1 MRRWSRE
8 QYEAIKHIATPE
20 NCRFTLLVGD
30 IGTGKTAAAM
40 AAFLIWSGRYRN
52 CIFGLMSLSYSLG
65 ETKLMR
71 EVNIFCGEHGLRL
84 PVVKRKRFKL
94 GRNEYMILSGINA
107 RQAAHIQ
114 GLSLQGAFVDE
125 VTTIDHEVLA
135 ELNNRLRVGGL
146 AGAKMVMTANPA
158 SPSNKYGYRF
168 KKDWYDRRDEIG
180 MEVMILTEGAN
191 PAAPVEFYDSQRLT
205 GTAGSR
211 ARRLGG
217 GTQWVADSGLVYPEF
232 YSPEP
237 APQDGFTRYGIGA
250 DCAVSSITHA
260 ILFGFHEASGVWWA
274 LNEWRHDGR
283 QNGQLPFRDQCFR
296 IKSWL
301 KGLDIDPEIIVYD
314 SANPGFGIE
323 LSRALKR
330 QVGRSR
336 KDVMSAIS
344 KTRLW
349 LENGYMRLSDGVSEL
364 VDELVALSWDENW
377 AERGE
382 DKPTKGSDHGCDA
395 LKDFIYTLAEVR

>member
-1 MRRWSRE
+1 MRTWSRE
-8 QYEAIKHIATPE
+8 QYAAIKHIATPE

-40 AAFLIWSGRYRN
+40 AAFLIWTGRYKN
-52 CIFGLMSLSYSLG
+52 CTFGLMSLSYSLG
-65 ETKLMR
+65 ETKLMK
-71 EVNIFCGEHGLRL
+71 EVNIFCAEHGLPI
-84 PVVKRKRFKL
+84 PVVKSKKFKL
-94 GRNEYMILSGINA
+94 GKNDFMILSGINA

-125 VTTIDHEVLA
+125 VTTIDQEVLA

-158 SPSNKYGYRF
+158 SPANKYGYAF
-168 KKDWYDRRDEIG
+168 KKDWFDRRGELG
-180 MEVMILTEGAN
+180 MDVMILTEGAN
-191 PAAPVEFYDSQRLT
+191 PAAPQEFYDSQRLT

-217 GTQWVADSGLVYPEF
+217 GMQWVADSGLVYPKF
-232 YSPEP
+232 YSPSK
-237 APQDGFTRYGIGA
+237 APSDGYTVYGLGA

-260 ILFGFHEASGVWWA
+260 ILFGYHKATDIWWA
-274 LNEWRHDGR
+274 LNEWRWDGR
-283 QNGQLPFRDQCFR
+283 QNGQLPFRDQC
-296 IKSWL
+296 IKIAAWL
-301 KGLDIDPEIIVYD
+301 KRLEVNPRIIVYD

-323 LSRALKR
+323 LSRELRR
-330 QVGRSR
+330 QVFKSD
-336 KDVMSAIS
+336 KDIMDAIS

-349 LENGYMRLSDGVSEL
+349 LENGYMRLSNRVNEL

-377 AERGE
+377 ALKGE

-395 LKDFIYTLAEVR
+395 LKDFIYTLGEVR